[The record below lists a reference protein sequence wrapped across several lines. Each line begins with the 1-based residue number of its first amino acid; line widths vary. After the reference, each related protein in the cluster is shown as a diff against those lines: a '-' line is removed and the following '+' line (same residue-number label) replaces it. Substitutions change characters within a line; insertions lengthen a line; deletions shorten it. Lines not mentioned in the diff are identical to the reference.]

1 MKPNV
6 LLIMADQL
14 KATALPSYGN
24 PVVRTEALDSL
35 AQQGV
40 RYDLPF
46 TPHPLC
52 VPARVSMWTG
62 AYPHEHGVRTNELRA
77 PEHLDNY
84 LRVFQRA
91 GYRTALFGK
100 DHCFGP
106 DDQARFDEQVDF
118 GHLGG
123 SAPDDLEFAD
133 WIRAGRYRRLWHSHR
148 SSLSIE
154 QSPAGRIAAEASR
167 FVAEDD
173 GRPFLAWVSFPEPHE
188 PYYAIAPFDSWYDPA
203 DIALPPAETDGLA
216 SKPLRQQLFRRLCGF
231 EEMTQ
236 DELRAAV
243 ATYYAMVSLVDR
255 CVGQVLEA
263 LRASG
268 KEHDTIVC
276 FVADHGDFSGE
287 HGLVVKCGAFYDC
300 LTRIPLLLSWPGE
313 LPADRTVTDLV
324 SLIDVMPTLARLA
337 RVDELPR
344 SGQQLPGLGT
354 SAPAREAVYAEYGA
368 GSRRLP
374 PEVAGRTFDLDVG
387 AHRPLLRPAEA
398 EGRPKMVR
406 NQGWKYVYDP
416 HDPTP
421 ELYDLRADPLELH
434 NLAGDPTHTEVVSE
448 LRRLLLDWAIAT
460 EDHEPVPL
468 YFDADTLA
476 DTTEPALRG

>member
-1 MKPNV
+1 VRPNV

-24 PVVRTEALDSL
+24 PVVRTEALDAL
-35 AQQGV
+35 AHGGV

-100 DHCFGP
+100 DHCFGRH
-106 DDQARFDEQVDF
+106 DRFDEQVDF

-123 SAPDDLEFAD
+123 SAPDDLEFAE
-133 WIRAGRYRRLWHSHR
+133 WVRAGRYRRLWHSHR
-148 SSLSIE
+148 SSITVD
-154 QSPAGRIAAEASR
+154 QSPAGRIASEAGR

-173 GRPFLAWVSFPEPHE
+173 SRPFLAWVSFPEPHE
-188 PYYAIAPFDSWYDPA
+188 PYYAIAPFDSWYDPGE
-203 DIALPPAETDGLA
+203 IVLPPVETDGLA

-231 EEMTQ
+231 EHMTQ

-255 CVGQVLEA
+255 CVGRLLEA

-268 KEHDTIVC
+268 KERDTVVC
-276 FVADHGDFSGE
+276 FVADHGDIAGE
-287 HGLVVKCGAFYDC
+287 HGMVGKCGAFYDC
-300 LTRIPLLLSWPGE
+300 LTRIPLVLSWPGQ
-313 LPADRTVTDLV
+313 LPTGQVVTELV

-337 RVDELPR
+337 GIEPLAR
-344 SGQQLPGLGT
+344 SGQALPGLGLST
-354 SAPAREAVYAEYGA
+354 QVREAVYAEYGA
-368 GSRRLP
+368 GGGQLP
-374 PEVAGRTFDLDVG
+374 ADVAERDFDLDVG

-406 NQGWKYVYDP
+406 TADWKYVYDP
-416 HDPTP
+416 LDPTD
-421 ELYDLRADPLELH
+421 ELYDLKADPLELH
-434 NLAGDPTHTEVVSE
+434 NLARDTSLTPVVSD
-448 LRRLLLDWAIAT
+448 LRRRLLDWAIAT
-460 EDHEPVPL
+460 EDREPVPL
-468 YFDADTLA
+468 FFDPATLDDTA
-476 DTTEPALRG
+476 EPVLRG